1 MEEHMTRMQMEV
13 IAEPRPGTASVLML
27 DKAGR
32 YALMRG
38 GGDTDYLCGACQNA
52 ICENVERGQVVNL
65 VFKCPNCGSF
75 NLVRGT

>member
-1 MEEHMTRMQMEV
+1 MTKLQMEV
-13 IAEPRPGTASVLML
+13 IAEPKPGTASVLIL
-27 DKAGR
+27 DKAGS
-32 YALMRG
+32 YALIRG
-38 GGDTDYLCGACQNA
+38 VGDTEYLCGACQNV